1 MDLSRFLRFSNGVT
15 KVLSISFRTGLL
27 GALWLFAP
35 TTSSHAMD
43 EETAKTITDLKAQLQ
58 LLMDKVTKLES
69 QVVPPTPSISTPTT
83 PGTTTQT
90 NVVTSTTSLTP
101 SPTQAAQTPP
111 SEDIPGWIL
120 SERTLDGTTE
130 TASNAIQHGRPNP
143 PMLDMSENGLIFR
156 SKDNRHALRFGGE
169 LQFDRRDFVD
179 DGSSTVSK
187 FLIRRARPYAA
198 GYFYDDWD
206 FRFAQEFS
214 VTSPNGA
221 NYQST
226 IADAFINYHAIEEL
240 QLQAGKFKA
249 PVSLEM
255 NVAGANTMFNERSVT
270 ENLTPNRVIGFMT
283 HGLLFDEKLS
293 WAAMVGANARND
305 NLQTGLDVH
314 SGTMGYFRLFA
325 RPFKDESNV
334 PEAIRGLHLGVGG
347 SIGNQ
352 THSNSGTS
360 TLFQSYSTDGGNSFF
375 VFPDGLNTQGEHWR
389 ISPQLYYNYGPFG
402 LMGEFIAEKQGVNTS
417 AVGAGGGFTNY
428 ESTAWNISA
437 NYVLTGEKATLDGII
452 PREPFDFKNGTWG
465 AWEMALRY
473 DGIALGD
480 NMFRPVSQGGL
491 GASATENATGIN
503 GVSWALNWYINRI
516 IRLGLTV
523 EYNAFTGG
531 GAPGTVVENNELG
544 ILTRLQLMY

>member
-1 MDLSRFLRFSNGVT
+1 MI
-15 KVLSISFRTGLL
+15 KVLSNSFRTGVL
-27 GALWLFAP
+27 GALLLLAA
-35 TTSSHAMD
+35 TTPSHAMD
-43 EETAKTITDLKAQLQ
+43 EETAKTIADLKTQLQ

-69 QVVPPTPSISTPTT
+69 QAAPPTPSISTPTT

-90 NVVTSTTSLTP
+90 NVVTSTNSPASSSTST
-101 SPTQAAQTPP
+101 AQTAL
-111 SEDIPGWIL
+111 SQDIPMWLL
-120 SERTLDGTTE
+120 SEFQLDGTTE
-130 TASNAIQHGRPNP
+130 PSTKIIQHGRPNP
-143 PMLDMSENGLIFR
+143 PMLDISENGLIFR
-156 SKDNRHALRFGGE
+156 SKDNQHALRFGGL
-169 LQFDRRDFVD
+169 LQLDRREFIDE
-179 DGSSTVSK
+179 GSSTVSK
-187 FLIRRARPYAA
+187 FLIRRARPYAS
-198 GYFYDDWD
+198 GYFYDDWN

-305 NLQTGLDVH
+305 NLQTGLDIN

-325 RPFKDESNV
+325 RPFKNESSI
-334 PEAIRGLHLGVGG
+334 PEALQGLHLGVGG
-347 SIGNQ
+347 SIGYQ
-352 THSNSGTS
+352 TQSTAGTS
-360 TLFQSYSTDGGNSFF
+360 NLFQSYSTDGGNSFF
-375 VFPDGLNTQGEHWR
+375 IFPEGLNTQGERWR

-428 ESTAWNISA
+428 ETSAWNISA
-437 NYVLTGEKATLDGII
+437 NYVLTGENATLDGIV

-491 GASATENATGIN
+491 GASATENASAIN

-516 IRLGLTV
+516 IRLGLTI

>member
-1 MDLSRFLRFSNGVT
+1 MSN
-15 KVLSISFRTGLL
+15 SFRTGVL
-27 GALWLFAP
+27 GALLLLAP
-35 TTSSHAMD
+35 ATSSHAMD
-43 EETAKTITDLKAQLQ
+43 EETAKTITDLKTQLQ

-69 QVVPPTPSISTPTT
+69 QVVPPTPSISTPTSL
-83 PGTTTQT
+83 GTTTQT
-90 NVVTSTTSLTP
+90 NVVTSTNSPAPSSTP
-101 SPTQAAQTPP
+101 TTQTPP
-111 SEDIPGWIL
+111 SEDIPMWLL
-120 SERTLDGTTE
+120 SETPLDGTTE
-130 TASNAIQHGRPNP
+130 TASNTIQHGRPNP
-143 PMLDMSENGLIFR
+143 PMVDMSEHGLIFR
-156 SKDNRHALRFGGE
+156 SKDNRHALRFGGL
-169 LQFDRRDFVD
+169 LQLDRREFID

-187 FLIRRARPYAA
+187 FLIRRARPYVA

-270 ENLTPNRVIGFMT
+270 ENLTPNRVVGFMT

-334 PEAIRGLHLGVGG
+334 PEALQGLHLGVGG
-347 SIGNQ
+347 SIGYQ
-352 THSNSGTS
+352 TQSNVGTS

-375 VFPDGLNTQGEHWR
+375 VFPDGLNNQGQRWR